1 MPNPSISKPEQKVHL
16 YQIFTRLFGNTNST
30 NQPWGTIEQNGVGKF
45 SDISDTALASIRELG
60 MTHIWYTGVPHHAVI
75 RDYSEYGIRND
86 HPAVVKG
93 RAGSPY
99 AVKDYYSVNPD
110 LADEPAQRN
119 QEFKQLIERTHK
131 AGLKVVIDI
140 VPNHVARQYQG
151 LNNPEGVTDFGA
163 EDDTSLEYSRENSFY
178 YIPEQAFELP
188 DVPTH
193 LAPLGGE
200 DHPRLKQPYHE
211 YPAKWTGNG
220 ARTAKPSADDW
231 YETVKVNYGIRPDG
245 SKDFPELPECYR
257 HKDFAKH
264 AKFWDDKDV
273 PSSWRKFRDIAM
285 YWLEQGVDGFR
296 YDMAEMVPVEFWS
309 FLNAS
314 IKLNNPDALLVAE
327 VYQPHLY
334 RDYIQLGKM
343 DALYDKVDLYDTLKA
358 IIQGRDSTE
367 SISRIQTELSDIEPH
382 MLHFLDNHDEQRI
395 PCAEFAGSAEAALP
409 AMVVSATISN
419 APTMLYFGQELGETG
434 EEHAG
439 FGQPTRTS
447 IFDYIG
453 VPSHQRWMNNGAFD
467 GGQSTEPELTLRRFY
482 QNLMCFVQ
490 RSPAMS
496 GSRLSL
502 DIQRDESHGELRH
515 KLYGYWRENKGNA
528 ALVLVNFD
536 AHQASSEP
544 ITIPAEAIKA
554 LELIDGTYSL
564 SCALNPKVTTEL
576 SIENGSGKVD
586 IALSPLASH
595 IFQLMTTER

>member
-1 MPNPSISKPEQKVHL
+1 MPNSSISKPEQKIHL

-45 SDISDTALASIRELG
+45 SDINEAALASIRDLG
-60 MTHIWYTGVPHHAVI
+60 MTHVWYTGVPHHAVI

-110 LADEPAQRN
+110 LANDPAERN

-151 LNNPEGVTDFGA
+151 LSNPEGVTDFGA
-163 EDDTSLEYSRENSFY
+163 EDDTSLEYSRENNFY
-178 YIPEQAFELP
+178 YIPDQAFELP
-188 DVPTH
+188 DIPEH

-200 DHPRLKQPYHE
+200 DHPLLKQSYHE

-220 ARTAKPSADDW
+220 ARSAKPSADDW
-231 YETVKVNYGIRPDG
+231 YETVKVNYGVRPDG

-257 HKDFAKH
+257 HKDFADH
-264 AKFWDDKDV
+264 AKFWNDKDV

-285 YWLEQGVDGFR
+285 YWLDQGVDGFR

-309 FLNAS
+309 FLNSS
-314 IKLNNPDALLVAE
+314 IKLNNPDAFLVAE

-367 SISRIQTELSDIEPH
+367 SISRIQTEHSDIEPH

-409 AMVVSATISN
+409 AMVISATISN
-419 APTMLYFGQELGETG
+419 APTMLYFGQELGEAG

-467 GGQSTEPELTLRRFY
+467 GGQSTEQELNLRRFY
-482 QNLMCFVQ
+482 QRLMRFVQ
-490 RSPAMS
+490 HSPAMS

-502 DIQRDESHGELRH
+502 DIQRDERHGELRH

-528 ALVLVNFD
+528 ALVIVNFD
-536 AHQASSEP
+536 AHQASGEP
-544 ITIPAEAIKA
+544 ISVSVDVINA
-554 LELIDGTYSL
+554 LGLIDGTYSL
-564 SCALNPKVTTEL
+564 TCRLNPKVTAEL
-576 SIENGSGKVD
+576 SVSNGSGQVD
-586 IALSPLASH
+586 IALNPLASH
-595 IFQLMTTER
+595 IFQIVATER